1 MKIEELFLLTM
12 GCVTAG
18 LFWASIVQKKARFRC
33 YVIDK
38 KENPKLYKFVTAF
51 WLCSTLYIWTC
62 PWLVAWVIELL
73 HLNNERILKL
83 QCQP

>member
-1 MKIEELFLLTM
+1 MKIEEILLLTS

-33 YVIDK
+33 YVFDK
-38 KENPKLYKFVTAF
+38 EKNPKLYKFVTAF

-62 PWLVAWVIELL
+62 PWLVQWVIELL
-73 HLNNERILKL
+73 LWNNERISKL

>member
-1 MKIEELFLLTM
+1 MKIEEILLLTS

-18 LFWASIVQKKARFRC
+18 LFWASIVQKKTRFRG
-33 YVIDK
+33 YVFDK
-38 KENPKLYKFVTAF
+38 EKHPKLYKVVTAF

-62 PWLVAWVIELL
+62 PWLVMWIIELL
-73 HLNNERILKL
+73 HWNNERILKL